1 MSGVVV
7 NEVRRGAYMDSVALM
22 RLSRTLAGLPGVM
35 EATLMMATPSNKKV
49 MQDAGILR
57 SEGAA
62 ANPNDLVVAIKA
74 TDEATARAAL
84 EQVNVLLRAPK
95 PAAPQSGSWS
105 PRTLRA
111 AARAL
116 PGANLALISLPGEY
130 AVAEARNALAAGLHV
145 MMFSDNVAI
154 EDELALKQEGRAHDR
169 LIMGPDCGTAILNG
183 VPLAFANRVPR
194 GGIGI
199 VGASGTG
206 MQEVSSLIA
215 RAGKGISQAIGV
227 GGRDLSQHIG
237 AISTLM
243 AIDALDRDL
252 DTERIVLVSKP
263 PHPEVALKV
272 LARTAESRKPF
283 TICFLGARTMDM
295 PPNARLASTLQGAAE
310 DALGEALFGD
320 FSPNLPP
327 ARLGRIAGLYCG
339 GTLGAEAQVILL
351 EAGRK
356 VASNAAVPGA
366 DALEGGRASDTI
378 VDLGADEFTIGRPHP
393 MIDPSLREDMLRETL
408 ADASVAAVLI
418 DVVIGFCAHPDPA
431 GRLAPILADVRRR
444 VPLVVASVTGTDQ
457 DPQVRARQVRVLHDA
472 GAVVAPSNAL
482 AVRTALGYCDMQAAI
497 R

>member
-1 MSGVVV
+1 
-7 NEVRRGAYMDSVALM
+7 
-22 RLSRTLAGLPGVM
+22 
-35 EATLMMATPSNKKV
+35 
-49 MQDAGILR
+49 
-57 SEGAA
+57 
-62 ANPNDLVVAIKA
+62 
-74 TDEATARAAL
+74 
-84 EQVNVLLRAPK
+84 
-95 PAAPQSGSWS
+95 
-105 PRTLRA
+105 
-111 AARAL
+111 
-116 PGANLALISLPGEY
+116 
-130 AVAEARNALAAGLHV
+130 
-145 MMFSDNVAI
+145 
-154 EDELALKQEGRAHDR
+154 
-169 LIMGPDCGTAILNG
+169 
-183 VPLAFANRVPR
+183 
-194 GGIGI
+194 
-199 VGASGTG
+199 
-206 MQEVSSLIA
+206 
-215 RAGKGISQAIGV
+215 
-227 GGRDLSQHIG
+227 
-237 AISTLM
+237 
-243 AIDALDRDL
+243 
-252 DTERIVLVSKP
+252 
-263 PHPEVALKV
+263 
-272 LARTAESRKPF
+272 
-283 TICFLGARTMDM
+283 MDM